1 MRWRRVQAA
10 SGTQS
15 WYRASAPSSHAHIAL
30 LGSARADICVVGGG
44 FTGLSAALHL
54 AGKGA
59 KVALIEAGTVGSG
72 ASGRNGGQIHT
83 GLRQRQKALER
94 WLGKEHARALWDLAQ
109 ESKVLLRDLAAQHA
123 IDCALKNG
131 LVIAAHH
138 RRALRPL
145 AEDTEHLQRHYNY
158 TQAEMMNAAQTARA
172 LGTSI
177 YPGGRLDKGGG
188 HLHPLAFARGLAR
201 AGEAAGV
208 RFHEHTRAVRIE
220 QNERGARVQC
230 ESGAID
236 AGQVILACDALS
248 GDVAPQLAPFIAH
261 VESFIVA
268 TEPLADP
275 LYDAVLPLDAAVAD
289 TRHVLDYYRKSEDRR
304 LLFGGRES
312 YWTPPADIAA
322 MVRPRMESVYP
333 ILKGAR
339 IEFAWSGTV
348 GITVTRMPHFG
359 RIGSRILFAHGYS
372 GQGVA
377 LANLGGKL
385 LAEAALGAPE
395 RFDVFA
401 RVPAKPF
408 PGNAWLRKPLVTA
421 GLAWFKLLD
430 YF

>member
-1 MRWRRVQAA
+1 MRWPPVQAA
-10 SGTQS
+10 NGTQS
-15 WYRASAPSSHAHIAL
+15 WYRVSAPPSHAHIAL

-54 AGKGA
+54 AEKGA
-59 KVALIEAGTVGSG
+59 KVALIEVGTVGSG

-109 ESKVLLRDLAAQHA
+109 ESKALVRDLAARHG
-123 IDCALKNG
+123 IDCALKDG

-145 AEDTEHLQRHYNY
+145 AEDTEHLRRHYNY
-158 TQAEMMNAAQTARA
+158 GQAEMIDAAGTARC
-172 LGTSI
+172 LGTSV

-220 QNERGARVQC
+220 QNERCVRVQC

-268 TEPLADP
+268 TEPLASP
-275 LYDAVLPLDAAVAD
+275 LYDTILPLDAAVAD

-333 ILKGAR
+333 FLKGAR

-348 GITVTRMPHFG
+348 GITATRMPHFG
-359 RIGSRILFAHGYS
+359 RIGSRVLFAHGYS

-401 RVPAKPF
+401 RVPAKVF

>member
-1 MRWRRVQAA
+1 M
-10 SGTQS
+10 
-15 WYRASAPSSHAHIAL
+15 AL

-54 AGKGA
+54 AEKGA
-59 KVALIEAGTVGSG
+59 KVALIEKSTLGVG

-83 GLRQRQKALER
+83 GLRQPQKALEC
-94 WLGKEHARALWDLAQ
+94 WLGQEHAHALWDLAQ
-109 ESKVLLRDLAAQHA
+109 ESKTLVRDLATQHA
-123 IDCALKNG
+123 IECALKDG

-145 AEDTEHLQRHYNY
+145 AEDTEHLRRHYNY
-158 TQAEMMNAAQTARA
+158 GQAEMMDAAETERA
-172 LGTSI
+172 LGTSA
-177 YPGGRLDKGGG
+177 YPGGRLDRGGG

-201 AGEAAGV
+201 AGEAVGV

-220 QNERGARVQC
+220 QSERGVRVQC

-248 GDVAPQLAPFIAH
+248 GDVAPELAPFIAH

-268 TEPLADP
+268 TEPLAGP
-275 LYDAVLPLDAAVAD
+275 LYDAILPLDAAVAD

-312 YWTPPADIAA
+312 YWTPPTDIAA
-322 MVRPRMESVYP
+322 MVQPRMESVYP
-333 ILKGAR
+333 NLKGVR
-339 IEFAWSGTV
+339 IEYAWSGTV
-348 GITVTRMPHFG
+348 GITASRMPHFG

-372 GQGVA
+372 GQGVS

-385 LAEAALGAPE
+385 LAEAAMGAPE

-401 RVPAKPF
+401 RIPAKPF

-430 YF
+430 YL